1 MTFTLQ
7 LDDPSLLILLAII
20 ALALLSRSGLFTAQP
35 LTHPLVF
42 ARQGEPSA
50 TRVKGKSPV
59 YKHWSGTNG
68 AGLRPENGVVGLKE
82 VLKAREGTLPVDG
95 IEVDLWKTSGRL
107 YTGLRRLVP
116 DTTSDASNP
125 IAAFLP
131 SKTTKETFLPTLLL
145 NLLPAHDQSEM
156 RYHLVQ
162 LTDKS
167 HLAHAFR
174 DEDGVQLLYT
184 TVPDIQTVLDA
195 TTTSNG
201 HIIVPSANEITPEL
215 EKRVSARGWRLVT
228 LEDVMSSD
236 PLAEKIGSGKASEPA
251 AVHSVHYINGPEGVP
266 QRGTV
271 TNQTI
276 TASLVSLLAL
286 FPVSAKPTNK
296 HTIVTSVDLA
306 QPVGLAIATL
316 AIYKGKG
323 IRWIDEVE
331 TIDREVASARDEE
344 YVAFLSTPQLTTLT
358 ARIVQSAAAHA
369 SYPLVRRRKE
379 AALLEGSI
387 SRKGCLEN
395 LVFGRKRGWAERLTS
410 VVLVDTGEPATL
422 PPDALR
428 DAFIHLS
435 IPIIRTFTAPT
446 SASPVCA
453 TLYHDLQLVPF
464 VENGKAKMH
473 VGPPAA
479 GAEVELRGDGVE
491 VLNDGGDPR
500 GTMYVRAPAVLTG
513 LSKSTDD
520 GWVSSG
526 RTAVVRSNGTFV
538 MV

>member
-116 DTTSDASNP
+116 DTTSDASIP

-145 NLLPAHDQSEM
+145 NLLPAHDESEM
-156 RYHLVQ
+156 RYHLVK

-184 TVPDIQTVLDA
+184 TVPDVQTVLDA

-201 HIIVPSANEITPEL
+201 HIIVPSANGITPEL

-228 LEDVMSSD
+228 LEDVISSD

-271 TNQTI
+271 TNQVCLPLFS
-276 TASLVSLLAL
+276 ALQFQWLKVSLRRQSPHHL
-286 FPVSAKPTNK
+286 FRYSRY
-296 HTIVTSVDLA
+296 SRF
-306 QPVGLAIATL
+306 Q
-316 AIYKGKG
+316 
-323 IRWIDEVE
+323 
-331 TIDREVASARDEE
+331 
-344 YVAFLSTPQLTTLT
+344 
-358 ARIVQSAAAHA
+358 QS
-369 SYPLVRRRKE
+369 RR
-379 AALLEGSI
+379 
-387 SRKGCLEN
+387 
-395 LVFGRKRGWAERLTS
+395 T
-410 VVLVDTGEPATL
+410 
-422 PPDALR
+422 
-428 DAFIHLS
+428 S
-435 IPIIRTFTAPT
+435 IPSSQAWILR
-446 SASPVCA
+446 SPLDWQLPRLRSTKVC
-453 TLYHDLQLVPF
+453 YYP
-464 VENGKAKMH
+464 
-473 VGPPAA
+473 
-479 GAEVELRGDGVE
+479 
-491 VLNDGGDPR
+491 
-500 GTMYVRAPAVLTG
+500 
-513 LSKSTDD
+513 S
-520 GWVSSG
+520 
-526 RTAVVRSNGTFV
+526 
-538 MV
+538 